1 MKRIEVEVNKSLTRH
16 FDASFDKG
24 KVTLNAYSVDD
35 EGALNL
41 LAAIDLPATSID
53 AAYKAI
59 EHYRW
64 AFGQMLKAIKE
75 NKEELQKELG
85 VPVAQPAAEA
95 QQPVAEAA

>member
-1 MKRIEVEVNKSLTRH
+1 MKRVEIEVNKSLSRH
-16 FDASFDKG
+16 FDVTFDTG
-24 KVTLNAYSVDD
+24 KISLNAYSIGE
-35 EGALNL
+35 EGALEKI
-41 LAAIDLPATSID
+41 AEVELPTNDVD

-85 VPVAQPAAEA
+85 VPVAQGAEA
-95 QQPVAEAA
+95 EVSQAA